1 MSGKP
6 DLVSTLRAHDLFR
19 RFAAEDVAA
28 LSEIAVDK
36 RWASGATIFQR
47 GDEGDGMIVV
57 TEGQVR
63 LSLLAHNGREIS
75 LKHAGPGEIVGEIA
89 LLDGGPR
96 SADATALTQT
106 RGRFVPR
113 AGFQRLVDQRPGLLR
128 AINMYLCQRL
138 RDTNE
143 LVESL
148 ALLPIEARLARFML
162 KQMAMAA
169 VDDEAEGGLSLA
181 MSQSALASLV
191 GASRPKLNRVLV
203 AWEKSGLI
211 VRHGQQVR
219 CKIGPLRRIAFPRDE

>member
-1 MSGKP
+1 M
-6 DLVSTLRAHDLFR
+6 STLGTHDLFR
-19 RFAAEDVAA
+19 RFAADDLAA
-28 LSEIAVDK
+28 LGEIAVPK
-36 RWASGATIFQR
+36 SWASGATIFQR

-57 TEGQVR
+57 TDGRVR

-75 LKHAGPGEIVGEIA
+75 LKHAGPGEILGEIA

-96 SADATALTQT
+96 SADATAMT
-106 RGRFVPR
+106 RTHGSFVPR
-113 AGFQRLVDQRPGLLR
+113 AGFQRLIDRRPGLLR

-148 ALLPIEARLARFML
+148 ALLPIEAHLARFML
-162 KQMAMAA
+162 KQLALSAIE
-169 VDDEAEGGLSLA
+169 DEAEAGVSLA
-181 MSQSALASLV
+181 MPQSELAALI

-211 VRHGQQVR
+211 VRSGQQVR
-219 CKIGPLRRIAFPRDE
+219 CKIGALRRIAFPRGD

>member
-1 MSGKP
+1 MA
-6 DLVSTLRAHDLFR
+6 TLAGHDLFR
-19 RFAAEDVAA
+19 RFAADDIAA

-36 RWASGATIFQR
+36 SWAAGATIFQR

-57 TEGQVR
+57 IEGRIR

-96 SADATALTQT
+96 SADATALTRT
-106 RGRFVPR
+106 RGSLVPR
-113 AGFQRLVDQRPGLLR
+113 AGFQRLVDRRPGLLR
-128 AINMYLCQRL
+128 AINMYLCERL

-148 ALLPIEARLARFML
+148 ALLPIEVRLARFML
-162 KQMAMAA
+162 KQMALAA
-169 VDDEAEGGLSLA
+169 IDDETEGGLSLA
-181 MSQSALASLV
+181 MSQSELAALI

-203 AWEKSGLI
+203 AWEKSGHI
-211 VRHGQQVR
+211 VRNGQQVR
-219 CKIGPLRRIAFPRDE
+219 CKIGVLRRIAFPRGD